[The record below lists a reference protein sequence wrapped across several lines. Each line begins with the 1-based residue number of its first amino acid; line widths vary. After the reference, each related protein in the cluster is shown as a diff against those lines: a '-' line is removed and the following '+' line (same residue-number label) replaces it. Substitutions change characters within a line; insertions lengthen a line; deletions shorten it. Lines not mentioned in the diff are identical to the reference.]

1 MMKDALPRGRSCVR
15 ALVGAWCVGCA
26 ACAPSG
32 IPLQIEPEQPTTL
45 LVGQVAAVQLSER
58 QELAGSAGAVLALIE
73 RSNVR
78 GTRTYLYRAVRV
90 GNQTLIVVPTNLRD
104 GDCISCVTEHYF
116 IRVIR

>member
-1 MMKDALPRGRSCVR
+1 MKDALRKGRTCVP
-15 ALVGAWCVGCA
+15 ALVCAWCV
-26 ACAPSG
+26 ACAPSR
-32 IPLQIEPEQPTTL
+32 IQLQIEPEQPTSL

-58 QELAGSAGAVLALIE
+58 QELAGSAGAALVLIE

-78 GTRTYLYRAVRV
+78 GTRTYLYRAERV
-90 GNQTLIVVPTNLRD
+90 GNQTLVVVPTNLSD